1 MHIKTRGNVT
11 GFKIAVDEVARV
23 DILHATELDTAE
35 VSKVTILEADFTDQL
50 AGEEQDSFQSELIM
64 VLNKEVVKGWAEAF
78 GHHRI
83 KARFH
88 TKPKSTRDTGAVV
101 KLPINL
107 KLVVERTGFPS
118 HLFEFNND
126 VLP

>member
-1 MHIKTRGNVT
+1 M
-11 GFKIAVDEVARV
+11 
-23 DILHATELDTAE
+23 DILQATELDTAE

-50 AGEEQDSFQSELIM
+50 ASKEQNSFQSELIM
-64 VLNKEVVKGWAEAF
+64 GLNKEVIKGWAEAF

-107 KLVVERTGFPS
+107 KLVVEHTGFPS
-118 HLFEFNND
+118 HLFKFNDN